1 MREWAKQKSE
11 ESEERE
17 RENGKV
23 IDKREREKGMGERN
37 LSFFL
42 FLTFS
47 SFSQTPLYNAAR
59 EGSVECV
66 NTLIKHGAD
75 VTVKNVRSERVC
87 ESASH
92 RRIEVWGFV

>member
-1 MREWAKQKSE
+1 M
-11 ESEERE
+11 
-17 RENGKV
+17 NGKV
-23 IDKREREKGMGERN
+23 IDKREREREREKRMGERI

-47 SFSQTPLYNAAR
+47 SFPQTPLHLASW

-66 NTLIKHGAD
+66 STLIKHGTD
-75 VTVKNVRSERVC
+75 VSAKNVRSERVC

-92 RRIEVWGFV
+92 RRTDVWGLG